1 MLENIDLYLVDS
13 SYLYSR
19 AMRKMKTQSDSTLLS
34 VVRLSKGEKILEV
47 DGTVTTQP
55 VLEHVGIST
64 WPGRLMG

>member
-13 SYLYSR
+13 SYLYYR